1 VASRAMQRITKRDL
15 EKLAAIARADRERM
29 FERNAN
35 WAPYRSRLLC
45 VALCREAGQH
55 YVDGKTG
62 VEDFDLWT
70 FFARSPGRPFPDMAL
85 FRRRATADFGPSRF
99 GRTPGAPGKFEGRR
113 VDLLSRSLDV
123 GARANPAAAVRA
135 WLEAGGSES
144 ARRLAEQA
152 VVLIE
157 PSPGKVIWKP

>member
-1 VASRAMQRITKRDL
+1 MEKITKRDL
-15 EKLAAIARADRERM
+15 KKLAAIARADRERM
-29 FERNAN
+29 FERNVN
-35 WAPYRSRLLC
+35 WAPYADRLLC
-45 VALCREAGQH
+45 VALCRGAAQH
-55 YVDGKTG
+55 YVSGRTG
-62 VEDFDLWT
+62 IEDFDLWT

-85 FRRRATADFGPSRF
+85 FRRRGSADFGPSRF
-99 GRTPGAPGKFEGRR
+99 GRTPGAPDKFEGRR
-113 VDLLSRSLDV
+113 VNLLSRSLDI
-123 GARANPAAAVRA
+123 GPRANPAVAVRG

>member
-1 VASRAMQRITKRDL
+1 
-15 EKLAAIARADRERM
+15 M

-35 WAPYRSRLLC
+35 WAPYKDRLLC
-45 VALCREAGQH
+45 VALCRGAAQQ
-55 YVDGKTG
+55 YVGGRTG
-62 VEDFDLWT
+62 IEDFDLWT

-85 FRRRATADFGPSRF
+85 FRRRASADFGPSRF
-99 GRTPGAPGKFEGRR
+99 GRTPGAPDKFEGRR
-113 VDLLSRSLDV
+113 VNLLSRSLDI
-123 GARANPAAAVRA
+123 GPRANPAVAVRG

>member
-1 VASRAMQRITKRDL
+1 MEKITKRDL
-15 EKLAAIARADRERM
+15 KKLGEIARADRERM

-35 WAPYRSRLLC
+35 WAPYKNRLLC
-45 VALCREAGQH
+45 VALCQGAAQH
-55 YVDGKTG
+55 YVDGRTG
-62 VEDFDLWT
+62 VKDFDLWT

-99 GRTPGAPGKFEGRR
+99 GRTPGAPDRFEGLR

-135 WLEAGGSES
+135 WLEAGSSDS
-144 ARRLAEQA
+144 ARRLAEQS